1 MNNQGVTYAE
11 LSQVKGSR
19 RQQVKA
25 KGTKSGISGR
35 EQEITYAELTLQDAS
50 RDLQGNGKNYQC
62 KGKLI
67 AGILGIICFVLT
79 STVVTIV
86 VIPFTAGPVQN
97 KASVKITAQKADPCG
112 HCPKEWITYSK
123 NCYYISTERK
133 PWNESRLS
141 CASKNSTLLSI
152 EDEEE
157 MDFLFFRSSLLFYY
171 GFGKSNSQ
179 QCLFGFLIHSSW
191 ITRISQNIN
200 INPTLCPK
208 DSAFFP
214 KPSSVFSASE
224 KNCPFFNFDSNMRSF
239 DYCLD
244 LKIYVC
250 KQ

>member
-11 LSQVKGSR
+11 LSQVKGLR

-25 KGTKSGISGR
+25 KGTKSGILGT

-50 RDLQGNGKNYQC
+50 RDLQGNGKNYQW

-67 AGILGIICFVLT
+67 AGILGIICLVLMP
-79 STVVTIV
+79 TVVTTA
-86 VIPFTAGPVQN
+86 VIHFTTEPEQN
-97 KASVKITAQKADPCG
+97 KASVEITTQKAYHCD

-123 NCYYISTERK
+123 TCYYISTERK

-157 MDFLFFRSSLLFYY
+157 M
-171 GFGKSNSQ
+171 
-179 QCLFGFLIHSSW
+179 CLFGFLIYSSW
-191 ITRISQNIN
+191 ISRVSQNIN
-200 INPTLCPK
+200 INPSLCPK

-214 KPSSVFSASE
+214 KLSSVFSATD

-239 DYCLD
+239 ENCSD

-250 KQ
+250 KH